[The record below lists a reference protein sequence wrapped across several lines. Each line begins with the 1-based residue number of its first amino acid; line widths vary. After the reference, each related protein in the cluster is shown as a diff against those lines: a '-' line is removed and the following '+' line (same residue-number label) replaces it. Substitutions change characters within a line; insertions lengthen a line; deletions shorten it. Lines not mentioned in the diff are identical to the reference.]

1 MADNTFMLEIVTP
14 EKILFKDEVEFM
26 VAPAVDGEIGVM
38 RNHAPLVAAL
48 KIGVL
53 RYKDS
58 KGSEKRVAV
67 SGGFMEIIDN
77 TGRILAETAELGEHI
92 DVLRAKAARE
102 RAERRLAQRD
112 ETINAIRAEQALKR
126 AIARI
131 RQLELSSPWI

>member
-77 TGRILAETAELGEHI
+77 TGRILAETEELGEHI

-131 RQLELSSPWI
+131 RAAGAE

>member
-77 TGRILAETAELGEHI
+77 TGRILAETAELGNT
-92 DVLRAKAARE
+92 LMCRAKAARE
-102 RAERRLAQRD
+102 R
-112 ETINAIRAEQALKR
+112 
-126 AIARI
+126 
-131 RQLELSSPWI
+131 LSGGWRKEMKPSMLSGLNKP